1 MSKYVVYVSKSGNT
15 KAIAEKIAE
24 VAGCEL
30 LPLNLMEK
38 QGKGSSGD
46 RAQEEARFMSAIKKC
61 KDADLVFVG
70 TPVIAKQ
77 PHAKIG
83 KFVNT
88 VDAKRMA
95 FFVTY
100 ENNMGFTL
108 KELKNSA
115 EIRSIRILGAIEY
128 GGLKTGTI
136 SQMTEP
142 DRADILKKAEKLA
155 QNCLQAL
162 K

>member
-30 LPLNLMEK
+30 IPLNLIEK
-38 QGKGSSGD
+38 QSKGSAGEK
-46 RAQEEARFMSAIKKC
+46 AQEEARYMSAIKKC
-61 KDADLVFVG
+61 KDAELVFVG
-70 TPVIAKQ
+70 TPVVMKQ
-77 PHAKIG
+77 PHSKIA

-95 FFVTY
+95 FFITY

-108 KELKNSA
+108 KELRDSA
-115 EIRSIRILGAIEY
+115 EIRAIRVLGSIEY
-128 GGLKTGTI
+128 GGLKSGAI
-136 SQMTEP
+136 AQMTEG
-142 DRADILKKAEKLA
+142 DKADILKKAEKLTSD
-155 QNCLQAL
+155 CLNAL

>member
-1 MSKYVVYVSKSGNT
+1 MSKFVVYVSKSGNT
-15 KAIAEKIAE
+15 KIIAEKIAE

-38 QGKGSSGD
+38 QGKGTSGE

-61 KDADLVFVG
+61 KDAELVFIG
-70 TPVIAKQ
+70 TPVIMKQ
-77 PHAKIG
+77 PHSKIA

-95 FFVTY
+95 FFITY

-108 KELKNSA
+108 KELKDSA
-115 EIRSIRILGAIEY
+115 EIRAIRVLGAIEY
-128 GGLKTGTI
+128 GGLKTGTLDR
-136 SQMTEP
+136 MTDAEK
-142 DRADILKKAEKLA
+142 ADILKKAEKLA
-155 QNCLQAL
+155 NDCLQAIN
-162 K
+162 